1 MSSGMPPEGLGIF
14 VKMASS
20 CEQLSDAVED
30 KNKKAALRAL
40 IKCAMSNMHLF
51 RLEGM
56 DKLGIELIL
65 FEEDEEKFKN
75 ELTELLGQ

>member
-1 MSSGMPPEGLGIF
+1 MSKEIGGVF

-30 KNKKAALRAL
+30 KNKKTALRAL
-40 IKCAMSNMHLF
+40 IKCAMANMHLF

-56 DKLGIELIL
+56 DKLGLELIL
-65 FEEDEEKFKN
+65 SKDDEEKFKK
-75 ELTELLGQ
+75 ELTELLG

>member
-1 MSSGMPPEGLGIF
+1 MPPEGLGIF
-14 VKMASS
+14 MKMASS
-20 CEQLSDAVED
+20 CDQLSDAVED

-56 DKLGIELIL
+56 EKLGIEIVLN
-65 FEEDEEKFKN
+65 EEDEEKFKKD
-75 ELTELLGQ
+75 LTELLG

>member
-1 MSSGMPPEGLGIF
+1 MPQEIVGVF

-30 KNKKAALRAL
+30 KNKKAVLRAL
-40 IKCAMSNMHLF
+40 VKCAMANMHLF

-56 DKLGIELIL
+56 DKFGIEIVLN
-65 FEEDEEKFKN
+65 EEDEEEFRK